1 MKLASYLAAGVT
13 PPETI
18 ADFYQQAADGS
29 WELQI
34 DDTRPQTTNS
44 QMADPQMADPQ
55 TTSSQTT
62 NPHITAV
69 KSEVNQDHQPSV
81 TGAAM
86 GGSNADAPQMVVSP
100 PPVPA
105 VAPKPTP
112 IAEISKSGGGAGSLT
127 ETAPTSIGAHDSDAI
142 NQNLAALATGRI
154 TLSSH

>member
-1 MKLASYLAAGVT
+1 MKLASYLAAGVS
-13 PPETI
+13 PPESI
-18 ADFYQQAADGS
+18 ADYYQQAADGS

-44 QMADPQMADPQ
+44 QTAN
-55 TTSSQTT
+55 SQTANSQT
-62 NPHITAV
+62 ASPHMTAV
-69 KSEVNQDHQPSV
+69 QSAANQDHQPSV

-86 GGSNADAPQMVVSP
+86 GGSNADVPQLVVSP
-100 PPVPA
+100 PPVSA
-105 VAPKPTP
+105 VAPEQTP
-112 IAEISKSGGGAGSLT
+112 VAEISKSGGGAGSLT